1 MSQDPPP
8 DFVAAL
14 EAADSVRAILDALV
28 NFPLDSGGAKAIV
41 LGVLDAEINS
51 VRFEY
56 GGVVPPELRDRYH
69 LATLDTPL
77 VPIDVTNTG
86 EPMVIPD
93 TLHLGPRYRHVVDAT
108 AAEAQSCVSQPLRGR
123 DGSVIG
129 SLGLLWATPRDFDP
143 AELETLARTAEL
155 IQAALDRVRIM
166 EREHRIAV
174 DFQEHLLDLDRG
186 STAAAVAACYQPAGK
201 TMRVGGDWYL
211 VAPLDLPGRVAIS
224 VGDVV
229 GHGLHAATVM
239 SRLRAAVAATALT
252 DPDPEA
258 VLATLDRYAATVQG
272 ARCATVSYGVIDT
285 DVQTDGSDGARI
297 RYSCAGHP
305 YPLVVPPD
313 GPPVFLQSG
322 RRPPVAAW
330 EGDDGHHVAEHDLP
344 PGSWVLFYTDG
355 LIERPGET
363 LDEGFARLQDAAAR
377 CADLPVGDICDE
389 LIDRMAPPGGYTDDV
404 VVLALRPCHTTAR
417 SFTLALPSALSHT
430 IDARHRLRRWMG
442 AIGID
447 PQRESEILLAI
458 GEALTNA
465 IEHGNR
471 DVPGQTVSV
480 ETFVRDGVLTA
491 TVSDAG
497 RWRGDSSI
505 SQRSRKRGRGLTLIY
520 GLSDHVDTVRT
531 WQGTRITLRFDHA
544 LGIDRQLSHGKK

>member
-8 DFVAAL
+8 DFTAAL
-14 EAADSVRAILDALV
+14 EAADSVTAILDALV
-28 NFPLDSGGAKAIV
+28 DFPLVSGGAEAIV

-56 GGVVPPELRDRYH
+56 GGAVPPELRDRYH

-77 VPIDVTNTG
+77 VPIDVIRTG
-86 EPMVIPD
+86 EPMIIND

-108 AAEAQSCVSQPLRGR
+108 AAKARSCVSQPLRGH

-129 SLGLLWATPRDFDP
+129 SLGLLWSTPRDFDP
-143 AELETLARTAEL
+143 AELEVLARTAEL
-155 IQAALDRVRIM
+155 TQCALGRVRII
-166 EREHRIAV
+166 ERERRIAV
-174 DFQEHLLDLDRG
+174 DFQEQLLDLDRG
-186 STAAAVAACYQPAGK
+186 STAAAVAACYQPAGT

-239 SRLRAAVAATALT
+239 SRLRAAMAAAALT

-258 VLATLDRYAATVQG
+258 VLATLDSYAATVPG
-272 ARCATVSYGVIDT
+272 ARCATVSYGVIDS
-285 DVQTDGSDGARI
+285 DVQTDGSDVARI
-297 RYSCAGHP
+297 SYICAGHP

-322 RRPPVAAW
+322 RRPPVTAW
-330 EGDDGHHVAEHDLP
+330 EGDDGDHVAQHDLP
-344 PGSWVLFYTDG
+344 AGSWVLFYTDG
-355 LIERPGET
+355 LIERPGEN
-363 LDEGFARLQDAAAR
+363 LDDGFARLQAAAAH

-389 LIDRMAPPGGYTDDV
+389 LIDRMAPSGGYTDDV

-417 SFTLALPSALSHT
+417 SFTVVLPSALAHT
-430 IDARHRLRRWMG
+430 IDARHRLRRWMR
-442 AIGID
+442 AIGVD
-447 PQRESEILLAI
+447 RQRESEILLAI

-471 DVPGQTVSV
+471 QVPGQTVSI
-480 ETFVRDGVLTA
+480 EAFVRGGTLAA
-491 TVSDAG
+491 TISDAG
-497 RWRGDSSI
+497 RWTGDSSF
-505 SQRSRKRGRGLTLIY
+505 SQRSRKRGRGLTLMPPTSRKRS
-520 GLSDHVDTVRT
+520 GRCPVPGRSS
-531 WQGTRITLRFDHA
+531 WN
-544 LGIDRQLSHGKK
+544 